1 MNSRK
6 SSLIIPP
13 GKCCNLE
20 HLLLLDEL
28 EKFSDIKSINI
39 DRKTINHGKK
49 FPSE

>member
-6 SSLIIPP
+6 SSFIIPL

-28 EKFSDIKSINI
+28 ENFSDIKSILI
-39 DRKTINHGKK
+39 ERLLIMAKK
-49 FPSE
+49 FPFE